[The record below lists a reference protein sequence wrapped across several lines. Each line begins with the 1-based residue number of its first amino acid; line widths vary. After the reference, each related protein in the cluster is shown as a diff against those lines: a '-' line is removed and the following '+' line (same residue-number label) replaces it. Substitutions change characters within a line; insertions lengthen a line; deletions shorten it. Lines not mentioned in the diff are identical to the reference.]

1 MDSTLLVWG
10 RHLCTTLFHLL
21 DLYGPILAALTL
33 LVAWRVLHPLI
44 RNLVRYPLDAA
55 AGRPV
60 ATLGRFTLDQLVF
73 AWREIRA
80 AVWMF
85 GFVAVFTVLAVVA
98 VRLLT
103 GAAVVVLL
111 KTLLAATA
119 VIAAGGALPD
129 GALFATMLSL
139 LVYVVLTAVVCLAS
153 AAVIFGKAY
162 PVVRAR
168 LPEKKPCRSFPVFW
182 RTTRLLVTRVIWPTV
197 VASGVVFALYWALLL
212 QVSSPA
218 GRVWLAAPL
227 LGPAVLGLLLV
238 QGVLGR
244 LVRLARRHTLA

>member
-1 MDSTLLVWG
+1 MVW
-10 RHLCTTLFHLL
+10 RE
-21 DLYGPILAALTL
+21 
-33 LVAWRVLHPLI
+33 
-44 RNLVRYPLDAA
+44 VRAA
-55 AGRPV
+55 A
-60 ATLGRFTLDQLVF
+60 
-73 AWREIRA
+73 
-80 AVWMF
+80 WML

-119 VIAAGGALPD
+119 VAGSGAPLPD

-139 LVYVVLTAVVCLAS
+139 LLYIVLTAVVCLVS

-168 LPEKKPCRSFPVFW
+168 LLEKRRFRSFPAFW
-182 RTTRLLVTRVIWPTV
+182 RVTRLLVTRVIWPTV
-197 VASGVVFALYWALLL
+197 VASGLVLAAYWALLL
-212 QVSSPA
+212 EFSSPA
-218 GRVWLAAPL
+218 SRVWLAAPL
-227 LGPAVLGLLLV
+227 LGPGVLLLLIA

-244 LVRLARRHTLA
+244 LVRLARVDPLLPRSAMR